1 MKKNKKKISPGIVAL
16 YVILV
21 IVVLYYLIPLLVMV
35 STSFKEESEALKKT
49 WGGIPCLL

>member
-21 IVVLYYLIPLLVMV
+21 IVVLYYLIPLSLVMV
-35 STSFKEESEALKKT
+35 
-49 WGGIPCLL
+49 